1 MKRIHLSV
9 NKIVAIAFVGF
20 ALAFYSYYLVLMRN
34 EGLELREEKEYLY
47 RGYSSNREYVLI
59 GICVGIFVLLILFNM
74 FVKNKWVYR
83 VVDVIA
89 IVVLC
94 NPITLFFGL
103 LATSETEFYYTI
115 ENESD
120 FNTCAEDMRIDFENF
135 PRYNEFDDQ
144 DVQFVGK
151 AESGFFFYQS
161 ITAIVKYDSLE
172 SCEAD
177 YGAYV
182 DSHRFLTEPVADD
195 HDEEY
200 ILLAAP
206 EFNYEGIYF
215 RVVTEG
221 EEDHFPKRI
230 YMIGIDRVNSTLYY
244 LYLDDHDLDYMAESG
259 EPDLEGEMR
268 DMVEDH
274 SPKYSGALAPPQTA
288 LSWVTRKR

>member
-1 MKRIHLSV
+1 MKIIHLSV
-9 NKIVAIAFVGF
+9 NKIVAIALIGF
-20 ALAFYSYYLVLMRN
+20 ALAFHSYFWVLMRN
-34 EGLELREEKEYLY
+34 GGLELREGKEYLY
-47 RGYSSNREYVLI
+47 RGHSSNREYVVI
-59 GICVGIFVLLILFNM
+59 GICVGIFILMILFNM

-83 VVDVIA
+83 VVDLIA
-89 IVVLC
+89 IGVLC
-94 NPITLFFGL
+94 NPLTFVIGFMSTPDI
-103 LATSETEFYYTI
+103 EFYYTI

-177 YGAYV
+177 YEAYV
-182 DSHRFLTEPVADD
+182 DSHRFLAEPVVDD
-195 HDEEY
+195 YDED

-221 EEDHFPKRI
+221 EEDYFPKRI

-268 DMVEDH
+268 DLVEEQFNL
-274 SPKYSGALAPPQTA
+274 GN
-288 LSWVTRKR
+288 